1 MAQTSI
7 KIGITE
13 QGDAGIDLSWAKKL
27 MNVAG
32 AVLITKNITED
43 FINYNWYLNNTNYKT
58 IIHCTCTGF
67 GGTEL
72 EPNVPEYQ
80 DQLNQLKR
88 LIDGGFPIERCVL
101 RIDPII
107 PTQKGLLK
115 VHEVMTYAAMLGFFD
130 EIKYGSKM
138 RVRISIMDEYDHVKK
153 RFNKKGW
160 PTVYGINFQASNEQL
175 IAVINQL
182 SQYGLTY
189 EICAETKLYALSRSI
204 PSYAQ
209 PFANM
214 LEVLGCIS
222 LKDLNIMNLAAYHIS
237 ATNPQN
243 RNGCHCLPGKTEL
256 LSNKKQCPNGCE
268 YCYWRS

>member
-1 MAQTSI
+1 MAQTI
-7 KIGITE
+7 TKIGITE

-101 RIDPII
+101 RIDPIF

-115 VHEVMTYAAMLGFFD
+115 IHEVITYAAMLGFFD
-130 EIKYGSKM
+130 EVKYGSKI
-138 RVRISIMDEYDHVKK
+138 RVRISVIDEYNHVKD
-153 RFNKKGW
+153 RFKKKGW
-160 PTVYGINFQASNEQL
+160 PNVYDSNFQASDKQL
-175 IAVINQL
+175 EMVIKQL

-189 EICAETKLYALSRSI
+189 EVCAENDLYHLSKSV
-204 PSYAQ
+204 PSCAH
-209 PFANM
+209 M
-214 LEVLGCIS
+214 IEVIGCIS
-222 LKDLNIMNLAAYHIS
+222 LKDLNIMNLAGYSNAGI
-237 ATNPQN
+237 NPQN
-243 RNGCHCLPGKTEL
+243 RNGCHCLAGKTEL
-256 LSNKKQCPNGCE
+256 LSNRRQCSNGCL
-268 YCYWRS
+268 YCYWV